1 MLPSR
6 NTGIRGIPLRHNDDN
21 LKATWCFEREN
32 NRCMPHFHQ
41 CAEVAYVKCGVMLGL
56 VSGQEIAIRSGQ
68 IAVIPPY
75 APHTFSTPDSS
86 LVIVAVIPMSFVPA
100 IFNRFQNQNFSQ
112 ILIETPPPAL
122 TFLINQL
129 YQSCEHGSRETQ
141 QGLSQALLGLLL
153 DLYGI
158 EQSALGSSSD
168 IIHQIMTYMQNHY
181 PEDITISSLSTQL
194 DYSASRISHL
204 LQEQLHTTFTDY
216 LNLLRCRHAA
226 TQILSD
232 KKDMLEIISSSG
244 FNSVSTFYRVF
255 RKTYKMTPAEY
266 VRQKKDRI
274 PPPDEV
280 IP

>member
-1 MLPSR
+1 MR
-6 NTGIRGIPLRHNDDN
+6 KKEIRGIPLRHNDDN

-32 NRCMPHFHQ
+32 NRCMPHFHL
-41 CAEVAYVKCGVMLGL
+41 CAEVVYVKSGVMLGL
-56 VSGQEIAIRSGQ
+56 VSGQEIAICAGQ

-100 IFNRFQNQNFSQ
+100 ILNRFQSQSFSQ

-122 TFLINQL
+122 TFLISQL
-129 YQSCEHGSRETQ
+129 HQSCEHGSRETQ

-153 DLYGI
+153 DLYGM
-158 EQSALGSSSD
+158 EQSTLGSSSD

-181 PEDITISSLSTQL
+181 LEDITITSLSTQL

-226 TQILSD
+226 TLILSGQ
-232 KKDMLEIISSSG
+232 KDMLDIINSSG
-244 FNSVSTFYRVF
+244 FNSVSTFYRIF
-255 RKTYKMTPAEY
+255 RKTYQMTPAEY
-266 VRQKKDRI
+266 IRQREKRI
-274 PPPDEV
+274 PSPDE
-280 IP
+280 ITP